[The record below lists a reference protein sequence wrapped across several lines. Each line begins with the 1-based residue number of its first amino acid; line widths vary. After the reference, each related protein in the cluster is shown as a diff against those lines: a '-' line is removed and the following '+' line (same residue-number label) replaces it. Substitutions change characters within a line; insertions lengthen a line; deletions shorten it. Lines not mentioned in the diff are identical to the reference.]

1 MKIRLFIG
9 FLGLLGLLLFVPF
22 GGCKKGKNIANL
34 QTEELTTPTQQAIH
48 KSVWLDANTGFICG
62 GKKNE
67 NGFIYKTIDAGKTWE
82 LLFNSPGKCLYDINF
97 VNDTIAYA
105 CGDALQLLR
114 SKDNGNSWSQ
124 VSFANITLEH
134 FNYTPLRCIFGNYN
148 LLMIVGGE
156 NYHNGNALWFENN
169 TMRWVWH
176 FDHEFRTGLNF
187 TQENFVLAGYGNSY
201 RTTDHGYKYTP
212 MEFAGDFF
220 TSSSP
225 INSQIGFVCGYD
237 GGIYRTDDA
246 GNNWKTLLKPNTTTK
261 KRIHFNGICFNDEKA
276 GWVVGPEGLV
286 MSSEDGQTF
295 KEYTSITKADL
306 LSVVKDKAGRLVMSS
321 SDGKLY
327 RITK

>member
-1 MKIRLFIG
+1 MA
-9 FLGLLGLLLFVPF
+9 F
-22 GGCKKGKNIANL
+22 GSCKKGKNLVNL

-67 NGFIYKTIDAGKTWE
+67 SGFIYRTIDAGKTWA

-105 CGDALQLLR
+105 CGDALLLLR
-114 SKDNGNSWSQ
+114 SNDNGNSWSQ
-124 VSFANITLEH
+124 VSFANINLEH
-134 FNYTPLRCIFGNYN
+134 FNNTPLRCIFGNYN
-148 LLMIVGGE
+148 LLMVVGGE

-220 TSSSP
+220 TSSST
-225 INSQIGFVCGYD
+225 INSRIGFVCGYD

-246 GNNWKTLLKPNTTTK
+246 GDNWKTLLKPNTATK
-261 KRIHFNGICFNDEKA
+261 KRIHFNGIYFSDANT
-276 GWVVGPEGLV
+276 GWVVGTEGLV
-286 MSSEDGQTF
+286 MSSQDGQTF
-295 KEYTSITKADL
+295 KEYTSITKGDL
-306 LSVVKDKAGRLVMSS
+306 LSVVKDKQGRMVVSS
-321 SDGKLY
+321 SDGKLF

>member
-9 FLGLLGLLLFVPF
+9 FLGLLALLLFVAF
-22 GGCKKGKNIANL
+22 GSCKKGKNLVNL

-67 NGFIYKTIDAGKTWE
+67 SGFIYRTIDAGKTWA

-124 VSFANITLEH
+124 VSFANINLEH
-134 FNYTPLRCIFGNYN
+134 FNNTPLRCIFGNYN
-148 LLMIVGGE
+148 LLMVVGGE

-212 MEFAGDFF
+212 MEFAGDFLHPLPL
-220 TSSSP
+220 S
-225 INSQIGFVCGYD
+225 I
-237 GGIYRTDDA
+237 R
-246 GNNWKTLLKPNTTTK
+246 
-261 KRIHFNGICFNDEKA
+261 E
-276 GWVVGPEGLV
+276 LV
-286 MSSEDGQTF
+286 LCAVMME
-295 KEYTSITKADL
+295 EYTEQMMRVTT
-306 LSVVKDKAGRLVMSS
+306 
-321 SDGKLY
+321 GKHF
-327 RITK
+327 